1 MLWRKAKDLFIIKY
15 HMQSKSFV
23 HLHTHSHYSLLDGLA
38 KIPDLVAQAKKF
50 GMPALAITDHGN
62 MYGAIEFYKEC
73 KKAGIKPIIGLEAY
87 VAVNSLYEKNA
98 GVDDKRY
105 HLILLAKNFEGY
117 KNLVKLVTISH
128 LEGFYYKPRIDREIL
143 KKHSAGLIG
152 LSGCMSGEIPRAFL
166 NNDEERAEKVLYEY
180 QNILGKENFFIE
192 TGAHKNVPNYE
203 KLQKSLIAFAKK
215 HDAKLAATQDIH
227 YLKKDDASAHDVLL
241 AVQTNTRLDDED
253 RLTMKDDDYS
263 MRSPEE
269 MRELFKDIPE
279 AVENT
284 LKIGEMCN
292 LEIELGKIQIPNFP
306 LPSGET
312 SESYLETLC
321 KAGLIKRYGKNAGS
335 DIKKRLEYE
344 LSVLK
349 KTGFLEYFL
358 VVWDFVNWAK
368 KNNIVVG
375 PGRGSAVGSLVSY
388 VLEITNVDPI
398 KYNLIFERFLNP
410 ERVEPPD
417 IDMDFADTRR
427 DDVIEYVAQKYGRD
441 RVAQIITFGT
451 MAARAAI
458 RDAGRAL
465 GVSLAL
471 ADQTAKMIPFNPNQ
485 NEKEGYLEKCLKDV
499 SELKNIY
506 DTNTDAK
513 RMLDAA
519 IKLEGVVRHASIHA
533 SGIVITKNPLTETVP
548 LQRAAMRGEDDT
560 RKEAIVTQYDMH
572 GIVDLGLLKMDFLGL
587 KNLTII
593 ENTLKLVK
601 ERHGKAIDM
610 QNLNLDDPNPYKML
624 GEGKTVGVFQVEG
637 SGMTHYLKDL
647 GPTNIEDIIAIIS
660 LYRPGTLDSGM
671 IPHFIDR
678 KQGREKIT
686 YLHPKL
692 EPILKNTYGIAVY
705 QEQLMQIAQAMA
717 GFTMPEADTLR
728 KAIGKK
734 IRKMVEEQKEKFV
747 KKMLERDV
755 PQKVAEELGEL
766 LEPFARYGFNRS
778 HAAGYS
784 VLVFQT
790 AFLKYYYPLE
800 FMTSLFIAD
809 KKDTDRIAFLIK
821 ECKELGLTVLPPGV
835 NQSNEIFSIPEGDR
849 RPASTSQGG
858 EIRFGLTSIKNVGE
872 NIVAAIIAERKKG
885 GTFKSIADFLERVES
900 KDLNK
905 KSLESLAKAGALDEL
920 AERNSILKNI
930 ERILEYAK
938 THHQVSSKNQS
949 SLFSMMSDKSSV
961 PQLKLERTPP
971 ATLEEKLTWEREL
984 LGLYISG
991 HPLEKYENVKNK
1003 PGNLAT
1009 IASFKNKKGGP
1020 YSPSA
1025 TVAALILQSRRIIT
1039 KKGESML
1046 FLKLQDMTDEI
1057 ECVVF
1062 PRTLQQYGEHI
1073 VENNCIL
1080 VSGNYSFRND
1090 SPSII
1095 AEEIRKI

>member
-1 MLWRKAKDLFIIKY
+1 M
-15 HMQSKSFV
+15 SFV

-38 KIPDLVAQAKKF
+38 KVNDLVGEAKKF
-50 GMPALAITDHGN
+50 GMPALALTDHGN
-62 MYGAIEFYKEC
+62 LYGAIEFYKAC
-73 KKAGIKPIIGLEAY
+73 KKAGINPIIGVEVY
-87 VAVNSLYEKNA
+87 VAAGSLYEKRP

-117 KNLVKLVTISH
+117 KNIVKLVSIAH
-128 LEGFYYKPRIDREIL
+128 LDGFYYKPRIDRELL
-143 KKHSAGLIG
+143 KKYSMGIVG
-152 LSGCMSGEIPRAFL
+152 LSGCMTGEIPRALL
-166 NNDEERAEKVLYEY
+166 NDNEAKAEKLLREY
-180 QNILGKENFFIE
+180 QSILGKDNFFIE
-192 TGAHKNVPNYE
+192 IGNHPSVPNYVL
-203 KLQKSLIAFAKK
+203 LQKRLVGFAKK
-215 HDAKLAATQDIH
+215 FDVGLVATQDIH

-269 MRELFKDIPE
+269 MQSLFKDTPE
-279 AVENT
+279 AIANT
-284 LKIGEMCN
+284 LKIAEMCN
-292 LEIELGKIQIPNFP
+292 LELPLGKLQ
-306 LPSGET
+306 LPHFQMPAGET
-312 SESYLETLC
+312 AFSYLEKLC
-321 KAGLIKRYGKNAGS
+321 REGLKQRYEKPSEEVN
-335 DIKKRLEYE
+335 KRLEYE
-344 LSVLK
+344 LSVIQ
-349 KTGFLEYFL
+349 KTGFTEYFL
-358 VVWDFVNWAK
+358 VVSDFVNWAK
-368 KNNIVVG
+368 SQKIIVG
-375 PGRGSAVGSLVSY
+375 PGRGSAVGSLIAY
-388 VLEITNVDPI
+388 VLRITNVDPI

-427 DDVIEYVAQKYGRD
+427 DEVIEYVAQKYGKD

-465 GVSLAL
+465 GISLAL

-485 NEKEGYLEKCLKDV
+485 NEKEGYLEKCLKNVPD
-499 SELKNIY
+499 LKNIY
-506 DTNTDAK
+506 GSNADAK
-513 RMLDAA
+513 KMLDAA
-519 IKLEGVVRHASIHA
+519 IKLEGVVRHASVHA
-533 SGIVITKNPLTETVP
+533 SGIVITKDPLTETVP
-548 LQRAAMRGEDDT
+548 LQRAALRGEVDA

-601 ERHGKAIDM
+601 KRYNKEIDIE
-610 QNLNLDDPNPYKML
+610 NLNLDDPNPYKML

-647 GPTNIEDIIAIIS
+647 APTNIEDIIAIIS

-678 KQGREKIT
+678 KHGKEKIV

-734 IRKMVEEQKEKFV
+734 IRRMVEEQKEKFV
-747 KKMLERDV
+747 SRMLERNV
-755 PQKVAEELGEL
+755 PKNVATELGEL

-790 AFLKYYYPLE
+790 AYLKYYYPLE
-800 FMTSLFIAD
+800 FMTSLFNAD
-809 KKDTDRIAFLIK
+809 FKDTDRIAYLIK
-821 ECKELGLTVLPPGV
+821 ECKNLGLNVLPPAV
-835 NQSNEIFSIPEGDR
+835 NLSNQFFSISGEK
-849 RPASTSQGG
+849 
-858 EIRFGLTSIKNVGE
+858 EIRFGLESIKNVGKGVVE
-872 NIVAAIIAERKKG
+872 AIMEERVKG
-885 GTFKSIADFLERVES
+885 GSYKSLSEFLERVNS

-920 AERNSILKNI
+920 AERSAILKNM
-930 ERILEYAK
+930 ERILEYSRASHGAGAK
-938 THHQVSSKNQS
+938 EQR
-949 SLFSMMSDKSSV
+949 SLFSVMSDKSSI
-961 PQLKLERTPP
+961 PMLRIEKSEP
-971 ATLEEKLTWEREL
+971 ATLDEKLTWEKEL

-991 HPLEKYENVKNK
+991 HPLEKAQAA
-1003 PGNLAT
+1003 LAKAKALT
-1009 IASFKNKKGGP
+1009 IETFKTKRLLG
-1020 YSPSA
+1020 SA
-1025 TVAALILQSRRIIT
+1025 TVGVLIAQSRRIVT
-1039 KKGESML
+1039 KKGESMM

-1057 ECVVF
+1057 EAVVF
-1062 PRTLQQYGEHI
+1062 PRTLREYGEHI
-1073 VENNCIL
+1073 FDNNCVFVRGRFSERKGI
-1080 VSGNYSFRND
+1080 
-1090 SPSII
+1090 PAII
-1095 AEEIRKI
+1095 AEEIRQI